1 MATGSKPSVGS
12 GVATNRKT
20 NNRQDHPQQTD
31 EPLVSASPPAR
42 PDRRMWR
49 VIEGYSRAQASISCH
64 ILRSG
69 SQAPRMV
76 DKPRTLCPFYSD
88 VPDLQRCAC
97 RRTLCPGTTLVSCHI
112 VSGAPSGGFLRT
124 LCPKNGRSANVV
136 PTLQRCAQ
144 TEAICWLHMRCFGM
158 CSDRL
163 RVVVRFLEDCVGC
176 WLCARYRFNP

>member
-1 MATGSKPSVGS
+1 MKQQTGSSTTDGTTGNPGDANRRRATGDSTS
-12 GVATNRKT
+12 
-20 NNRQDHPQQTD
+20 HPGRQQTD

-49 VIEGYSRAQASISCH
+49 VIEEYSRAQASISCH

-88 VPDLQRCAC
+88 VPDLQRCAR

-112 VSGAPSGGFLRT
+112 VSWTFLPGVLRT
-124 LCPKNGRSANVV
+124 LCPKQGRPANVV
-136 PTLQRCAQ
+136 PETGP
-144 TEAICWLHMRCFGM
+144 ICE
-158 CSDRL
+158 S
-163 RVVVRFLEDCVGC
+163 
-176 WLCARYRFNP
+176 LCPRPGPGPSLG